1 MAHSPE
7 NTNLSSFK
15 SIKRES
21 GITKLIIFHME
32 ECKHSDEIMVTKQKK
47 NNKTMFEQ
55 LSYIFEKDPMIQ
67 VLDFQFGR
75 DKEANK
81 YYAFPVILIVTGDS
95 EEEYTGPRR
104 VSNIIEAVIN
114 SRYPILESN
123 FSQQEL
129 TDISPQDS
137 TSTDVKN
144 REPMYTYKHVKTT
157 LIVFLDLIRSNK
169 QLKYLYENDYG
180 QLVTEII
187 KNPDLDVMLKNILSQ
202 SGEIMKAM
210 ENGENISVKI
220 NGNTG
225 PEEPGTIDKIELS
238 RQDQEIIEEITLMGF
253 NRSQVVIA
261 YISCEKDRDSTIAT
275 LLNA

>member
-1 MAHSPE
+1 
-7 NTNLSSFK
+7 
-15 SIKRES
+15 
-21 GITKLIIFHME
+21 
-32 ECKHSDEIMVTKQKK
+32 
-47 NNKTMFEQ
+47 MFEQ

-95 EEEYTGPRR
+95 VEEYTGPRR